1 MFFKEID
8 NQKHWL
14 ANAFPSSSAHTLR
27 HFVEYCSTSHVSIAT
42 LWFLSIVEEGVS
54 RNRTLQMACLI
65 HAVALPIRITI
76 KNEIQ

>member
-27 HFVEYCSTSHVSIAT
+27 HLMGGT
-42 LWFLSIVEEGVS
+42 
-54 RNRTLQMACLI
+54 
-65 HAVALPIRITI
+65 
-76 KNEIQ
+76 